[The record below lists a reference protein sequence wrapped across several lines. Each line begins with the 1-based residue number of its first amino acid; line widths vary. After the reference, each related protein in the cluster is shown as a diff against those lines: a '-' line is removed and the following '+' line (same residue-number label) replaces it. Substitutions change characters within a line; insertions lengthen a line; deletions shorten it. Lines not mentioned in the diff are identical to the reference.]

1 MPFFDKFTSRSLRS
15 PENPELVSIID
26 NLNNIL
32 NTKREY
38 GSFLADFGI
47 RDLNEYTSQDH
58 IATAII
64 DEVKENIEKYE
75 PRVEIINISRSED
88 RNPFHIAFNIECEVR
103 KNAQSLHM
111 VFDSVFNNV
120 QIEDAW
126 DHA

>member
-1 MPFFDKFTSRSLRS
+1 MPFFDKFTSQSTRL
-15 PENPELVSIID
+15 PENPELMSIID

-64 DEVKENIEKYE
+64 EEVKENIEKYE
-75 PRVEIINISRSED
+75 PRVDIVNITRAED
-88 RNPFHIAFNIECEVR
+88 SNPFHIAFSIECVVR

-111 VFDSVFNNV
+111 VFDSIFNNV
-120 QIEDAW
+120 QIENEW
-126 DHA
+126 DYD

>member
-1 MPFFDKFTSRSLRS
+1 MPFFDKFTSRSTHS

-64 DEVKENIEKYE
+64 DEVKGNIEKYE

-111 VFDSVFNNV
+111 IFDSVFNSV

-126 DHA
+126 DHE

>member
-1 MPFFDKFTSRSLRS
+1 MPFFDKFTSRSTPL
-15 PENPELVSIID
+15 PENPELISIID

-47 RDLNEYTSQDH
+47 RDLNEYTSQDD
-58 IATAII
+58 IAMAVIN
-64 DEVKENIEKYE
+64 EVEENIEKYE
-75 PRVEIINISRSED
+75 PRVEIVNITRAED
-88 RNPFHIAFNIECEVR
+88 SNPFNIAFNIECVVR

>member
-1 MPFFDKFTSRSLRS
+1 MPFFDKFTSRSTHS

-38 GSFLADFGI
+38 GSFIADFGI

-58 IATAII
+58 IAAAII
-64 DEVKENIEKYE
+64 DEVKVNIEKYE

-88 RNPFHIAFNIECEVR
+88 SNPFHIAFNIECEVR
-103 KNAQSLHM
+103 KNSRSLHM
-111 VFDSVFNNV
+111 VFDSVFNSV

-126 DHA
+126 DHE

>member
-1 MPFFDKFTSRSLRS
+1 MSFFDKFTSRSTHS

-111 VFDSVFNNV
+111 VFDSVFNSV

-126 DHA
+126 DHE

>member
-1 MPFFDKFTSRSLRS
+1 MPFFNKFTSRSTPL
-15 PENPELVSIID
+15 PENPEMASIID

-47 RDLNEYTSQDH
+47 RDLNEYTSQDD
-58 IATAII
+58 IASAVIN
-64 DEVKENIEKYE
+64 EVKENIEKYE
-75 PRVEIINISRSED
+75 PRVEIINIARSED
-88 RNPFHIAFNIECEVR
+88 SNPFHIAFNIECVVR

-111 VFDSVFNNV
+111 VFDSVFNNF
-120 QIEDAW
+120 QIENVW

>member
-1 MPFFDKFTSRSLRS
+1 MPFFDKFTSRSTHS

-111 VFDSVFNNV
+111 IFDSVFNSV

-126 DHA
+126 DHE

>member
-1 MPFFDKFTSRSLRS
+1 MPFFDKFTSRSTHS

-111 VFDSVFNNV
+111 VFDSVFNSV
-120 QIEDAW
+120 QIEDEW
-126 DHA
+126 DHE

>member
-1 MPFFDKFTSRSLRS
+1 MPFFDKFTSRSTPS

-111 VFDSVFNNV
+111 IFDSVFNSV

-126 DHA
+126 NHE

>member
-1 MPFFDKFTSRSLRS
+1 MPFFDKFTSRSTHS

-111 VFDSVFNNV
+111 VFDSVFNSV

-126 DHA
+126 DHE

>member
-1 MPFFDKFTSRSLRS
+1 MPFFDKFSSRSLRS

-88 RNPFHIAFNIECEVR
+88 RNPFHIAFNIECVVR
-103 KNAQSLHM
+103 TNAQSLHM
-111 VFDSVFNNV
+111 VFDSVFNSV

-126 DHA
+126 DHE

>member
-1 MPFFDKFTSRSLRS
+1 MPFFDKFTSKSTPLQ
-15 PENPELVSIID
+15 ENPELISIIN

-32 NTKREY
+32 NTKRGY

-47 RDLNEYTSQDH
+47 RDLNEYTSKDD
-58 IATAII
+58 IAIAVI

-111 VFDSVFNNV
+111 VFDSVFNSV

-126 DHA
+126 DHE